1 MPFELCNAPATFQR
15 LMNKILRPYISK
27 FVKVYLDNVIIYSRS
42 REEHIKHVQAVLQKI
57 REANLKL
64 KPSKCKWFE
73 QELTFVGHK
82 IGING
87 IRPDPRNIE
96 KIKNA
101 QVPSNTTQLKRF
113 LGLAQYYRQYVKDYA
128 DTAGPLYDM
137 LKDDAPEYWGSTQQA
152 AFDNL
157 KEKLTSEPIRAYP
170 NFDKLFKLYT
180 DASDTGL
187 GAVLAQDNE
196 DGKERVIAYEA

>member
-1 MPFELCNAPATFQR
+1 MPFGLCNISAIFQR
-15 LMNKILRPYISK
+15 LMNKILRPYIGK
-27 FVKVYLDNVIIYSRS
+27 FVEVYLDDVIIYSRS
-42 REEHIKHVQAVLQKI
+42 KEEHIKHVRAVLQKI
-57 REANLKL
+57 RKANLKL
-64 KPSKCKWFE
+64 KLSKCKWFE

-87 IRPDPRNIE
+87 IKPDPRNIE

-101 QVPSNTTQLKRF
+101 QVPSNTTQLRRF

-128 DTAGPLYDM
+128 DIAGLLYDI
-137 LKDDAPEYWGSTQQA
+137 LKDDAPEYWGPAQQT

-157 KEKLTSEPIRAYP
+157 KEKLMSEPIRAHP

-187 GAVLAQDNE
+187 GQF
-196 DGKERVIAYEA
+196 

>member
-42 REEHIKHVQAVLQKI
+42 REEHIKHVRAVLQKI

-73 QELTFVGHK
+73 QKLTFVGHR

-101 QVPSNTTQLKRF
+101 
-113 LGLAQYYRQYVKDYA
+113 
-128 DTAGPLYDM
+128 
-137 LKDDAPEYWGSTQQA
+137 
-152 AFDNL
+152 
-157 KEKLTSEPIRAYP
+157 
-170 NFDKLFKLYT
+170 
-180 DASDTGL
+180 
-187 GAVLAQDNE
+187 
-196 DGKERVIAYEA
+196 